1 MTKPINKKVR
11 EYFAGEGRKGGNAT
25 LKKHGPAYYKELS
38 RKGVEARK
46 KNK

>member
-1 MTKPINKKVR
+1 MKKKLTK
-11 EYFAGEGRKGGNAT
+11 EYFAAEGRKGGNST